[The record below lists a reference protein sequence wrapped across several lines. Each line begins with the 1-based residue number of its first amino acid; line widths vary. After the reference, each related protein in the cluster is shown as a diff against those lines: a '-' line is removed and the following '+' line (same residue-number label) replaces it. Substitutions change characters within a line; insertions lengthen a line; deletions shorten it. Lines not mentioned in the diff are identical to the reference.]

1 MRTLLAVF
9 TVWFLVAVS
18 VQWGHDSGQ
27 LREARRLLAGK
38 QYVEASACAE
48 PVLDSG
54 FTGGLRRAAHVVL
67 HDICKQAGDQAREEH
82 QYGEAREWFKRILDN
97 PGNPSLTGY
106 EWIAQKR
113 LQVLAGEHMD
123 YAKKLE
129 SSGQLAEALAEY
141 GKIRR
146 EWPDNVEV
154 LGLARAEASC
164 RKAYVDKII
173 PEIPEEALKELA
185 ALVNAPDAPAEVIEE
200 GFARVVDA
208 AHAAG
213 GRFKQRRQYPQ
224 AFACL
229 DEACKSFAAR
239 PDIVDELSGLGRQL
253 ETDLFGP
260 EIADRQVIDLPLD
273 YVALSGDENDKEK
286 DMVRLSLYN
295 GSPCPGKAMLRG
307 PARVETTIPPGGTE
321 TLRFPSGDY
330 VFALVGPP
338 MIPIRSTLHLE
349 PGQYSWGWGL
359 SGRTVVTFAR
369 PDSAPV
375 PLPSD

>member
-9 TVWFLVAVS
+9 TVWFVVAVS
-18 VQWGHDSGQ
+18 VQWGHDSSQ

-38 QYVEASACAE
+38 QYVEASARAE
-48 PVLDSG
+48 QVLDSG
-54 FTGGLRRAAHVVL
+54 FTGGLRRAAHVLL

-106 EWIAQKR
+106 EWIAEKR
-113 LQVLAGEHMD
+113 LQVLADEHMD

-154 LGLARAEASC
+154 LGLARAEAGC

-200 GFARVVDA
+200 GFARVVGA
-208 AHAAG
+208 AHAAV

-229 DEACKSFAAR
+229 DEACKSFGAR
-239 PDIVDELSGLGRQL
+239 PDIVDELSALASQL
-253 ETDLFGP
+253 ETDLFG
-260 EIADRQVIDLPLD
+260 EDIKGRQLTELQFD
-273 YVALSGDENDKEK
+273 YAGPGDKENDEDR
-286 DMVRLSLYN
+286 DMVNLSLYN
-295 GSPCPGKAMLRG
+295 GTTCPGKAMLRG
-307 PARVETTIPPGGTE
+307 PARVEKTIAPGGTE

-349 PGQYSWGWGL
+349 PGQYNWGWGL
-359 SGRTVVTFAR
+359 SGRSVVTFPR

-375 PLPSD
+375 PLP